1 MTNRDI
7 DSIFSTA
14 PSFFINQKSMEKW
27 MMSSKAFTRGEMN
40 VFKRLKPE
48 LRDDVLKQ
56 YNTADDK
63 VQNLHMVKDTLNQ
76 YYLVNCIINK

>member
-14 PSFFINQKSMEKW
+14 PPFFINQKSMEKW
-27 MMSSKAFTRGEMN
+27 MMSSKAFTRGELN

-48 LRDDVLKQ
+48 MREDVRTQ
-56 YNTADDK
+56 YNKADDK
-63 VQNLHMVKDTLNQ
+63 VQNLRIVKDTLNQ
-76 YYLVNCIINK
+76 YHLVNCVMNK